1 MSHDFNGQN
10 ELVKSNLSSVPNH
23 LFTRSIKQ
31 NSSPQFGHSPTDVV
45 AYSTDVIKEAASGI
59 NLRAG

>member
-10 ELVKSNLSSVPNH
+10 ELDKSNPSSAPNH

-31 NSSPQFGHSPTDVV
+31 NSSPGLGQNPTGVL
-45 AYSTDVIKEAASGI
+45 ANSTSSEE
-59 NLRAG
+59 LHQE